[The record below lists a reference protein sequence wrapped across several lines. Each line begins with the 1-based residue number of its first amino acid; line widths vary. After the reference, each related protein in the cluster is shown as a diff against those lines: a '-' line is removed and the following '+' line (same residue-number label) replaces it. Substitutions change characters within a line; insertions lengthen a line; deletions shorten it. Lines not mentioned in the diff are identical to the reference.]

1 MNWRRVLA
9 GAAVLGL
16 AACTGGP
23 APEGGPDRTAAPAST
38 AAPAAGEPAWRRLAE
53 APSPRTEVAAAAV
66 GDRIWVLGGYGPD
79 GATLATAEVYDT
91 STGTWA
97 RGPDLP
103 VAVNHAMAATLDGV
117 LYVAGGNDGDRPS
130 TQLARLDGDRWRAL
144 APLPQGRSAGGLVA
158 LDGRLYLVGGVV
170 EGGLADDTQV
180 YDPAADRWSPAPG
193 LPTPR
198 EHLGA
203 AATGGRLYVVGGR
216 VGGVGNNL
224 AAAEVFDPAGGRWSA
239 VAPLPTPR
247 GGLAATATAGGL
259 VVAVGGEAAAT
270 FPEAEAFD
278 PASGRWRS
286 LPPLPTPR
294 HGLGVVAVGDVVYVL
309 AGGPRPGLHT
319 SAANEAID
327 LGG

>member
-1 MNWRRVLA
+1 M
-9 GAAVLGL
+9 AAAAATLLL
-16 AACTGGP
+16 AACTGGE
-23 APEGGPDRTAAPAST
+23 PEPPIDRGTTPAPASSG
-38 AAPAAGEPAWRRLAE
+38 AGDPAWRALAA
-53 APSPRTEVAAAAV
+53 APSQRTEVAAAAV
-66 GDRIWVLGGYGPD
+66 GGRIWVLGGYAPD

-91 STGTWA
+91 ATDRWS

-117 LYVAGGNDGDRPS
+117 LYVAGGNDGDGPS
-130 TQLARLDGDRWRAL
+130 TQVARLEGDRWRPA

-170 EGGLADDTQV
+170 DGGLAGDTQV
-180 YDPAADRWSPAPG
+180 YDPGADRWSAAPG

-203 AATGGRLYVVGGR
+203 AASGGKVYVVGGR
-216 VGGVGNNL
+216 TGGIGNNL
-224 AAAEVFDPAGGRWSA
+224 AVAEAFDPAAGSWSA
-239 VAPLPTPR
+239 VADLPTAR
-247 GGLAATATAGGL
+247 GGLAATATATGE

-278 PASGRWRS
+278 PVSGGWRS

-294 HGLGVVAVGDVVYVL
+294 HGLGVVAVGDVVHVL
-309 AGGPRPGLHT
+309 AGGPQPGLHT
-319 SAANEAID
+319 SDANEAID

>member
-1 MNWRRVLA
+1 MGRLRVV
-9 GAAVLGL
+9 AAALLL
-16 AACTGGP
+16 AACTAGQPPTP
-23 APEGGPDRTAAPAST
+23 APTTVAAPV
-38 AAPAAGEPAWRRLAE
+38 PGGESAWRRLAQ
-53 APSPRTEVAAAAV
+53 APSERTEVAAAAV
-66 GDRIWVLGGYGPD
+66 GDRIYVLGGYGPD
-79 GATLATAEVYDT
+79 GVTLTTVEVFDT
-91 STGTWA
+91 GAGTWA

-117 LYVAGGNDGDRPS
+117 LYLAGGNDGNGPS
-130 TQLARLDGDRWRAL
+130 PQAARLDGDGWRRL

-170 EGGLADDTQV
+170 EGGLAADTQV
-180 YDPAADRWSPAPG
+180 YDPAADRWTPAPG

-203 AATGGRLYVVGGR
+203 AGSGGRVYVVGGR
-216 VGGVGNNL
+216 TGGIGGNL
-224 AAAEVFDPAGGRWSA
+224 DVAEAFDPAAGRWSS
-239 VAPLPTPR
+239 LPPMPTAR
-247 GGLAATATAGGL
+247 GGLAATATASGQ

-270 FPEAEAFD
+270 FEEVEAFD
-278 PASGRWRS
+278 PGSGRWRS
-286 LPPLPTPR
+286 LAPLPTPR

-327 LGG
+327 LG

>member
-1 MNWRRVLA
+1 MGRLRM
-9 GAAVLGL
+9 AAVAATLLL
-16 AACTGGP
+16 AACTDFRDP
-23 APEGGPDRTAAPAST
+23 APSDAPLRPVTPSAGGGA
-38 AAPAAGEPAWRRLAE
+38 AWRRLAPV
-53 APSPRTEVAAAAV
+53 PSERTEVAAAAV
-66 GDRIWVLGGYGPD
+66 GRRIWVLGGYAPD

-91 STGTWA
+91 AAGTWA

-117 LYVAGGNDGDRPS
+117 LYVAGGNDGTGPS
-130 TQLARLDGDRWRAL
+130 TQLARLDGDRWRTL

-170 EGGLADDTQV
+170 EGGLAADTQV
-180 YDPAADRWSPAPG
+180 YDPPADRWSSAPG

-203 AATGGRLYVVGGR
+203 AASGGRVYVVGGR
-216 VGGVGNNL
+216 TGGIGNNL
-224 AAAEVFDPAGGRWSA
+224 AAAEVFDPGSGRWTS
-239 VAPLPTPR
+239 VAELPTPR
-247 GGLAATATAGGL
+247 GGLAATATAAGQ

-286 LPPLPTPR
+286 LPPLPTLR

-309 AGGPRPGLHT
+309 AGGPQPGLHT

>member
-1 MNWRRVLA
+1 MAAAVATLLLA
-9 GAAVLGL
+9 G
-16 AACTGGP
+16 CTAGGPGGARDAGP
-23 APEGGPDRTAAPAST
+23 APSTSAAP
-38 AAPAAGEPAWRRLAE
+38 PAGGLAWRRLAP

-66 GDRIWVLGGYGPD
+66 GRRIWVLGGYGSD
-79 GATLATAEVYDT
+79 GTTLATAEVYDT
-91 STGTWA
+91 GTGTWS

-117 LYVAGGNDGDRPS
+117 LYVAGGNDAGGPS
-130 TQLARLDGDRWRAL
+130 SQVARLDGDRWRAL

-158 LDGRLYLVGGVV
+158 LGGRLYLVGGVV
-170 EGGLADDTQV
+170 DGGLAADTQV
-180 YDPAADRWSPAPG
+180 YDPAADRWTSAPG

-203 AATGGRLYVVGGR
+203 AAAGGRVYVVGGR
-216 VGGVGNNL
+216 VRGVGNNL
-224 AAAEVFDPAGGRWSA
+224 ATADAFDPGSGRWA
-239 VAPLPTPR
+239 RVADLPTPR
-247 GGLAATATAGGL
+247 GGLAATATAGGQ

-270 FPEAEAFD
+270 FPQAEAFD

>member
-1 MNWRRVLA
+1 M
-9 GAAVLGL
+9 AAAAAALLL
-16 AACTGGP
+16 AACTEFRDP
-23 APEGGPDRTAAPAST
+23 APSEAPLQPVTPTEGGGA
-38 AAPAAGEPAWRRLAE
+38 AWRRLAPV
-53 APSPRTEVAAAAV
+53 PSERTEVAAAAV
-66 GDRIWVLGGYGPD
+66 GSRIWVLGGYAPD
-79 GATLATAEVYDT
+79 GKTLATAEVYDT
-91 STGTWA
+91 ATDTWS

-117 LYVAGGNDGDRPS
+117 LYVAGGNDGRGPS
-130 TQLARLDGDRWRAL
+130 DQVARLDGDRWRRL
-144 APLPQGRSAGGLVA
+144 TPLPQGRQAGGLVA

-170 EGGLADDTQV
+170 DGGLATDTQV
-180 YDPAADRWSPAPG
+180 YDPGADRWSSAAG

-203 AATGGRLYVVGGR
+203 AASGGRVYVVGGR
-216 VGGVGNNL
+216 VRGVGNNL
-224 AAAEVFDPAGGRWSA
+224 AAAEVFDPGAGRWSA
-239 VAPLPTPR
+239 VADLPTAR
-247 GGLAATATAGGL
+247 GGLAATATAGGQ

-294 HGLGVVAVGDVVYVL
+294 HGLGVVAVGEVVYVL

-319 SAANEAID
+319 SSANEAID